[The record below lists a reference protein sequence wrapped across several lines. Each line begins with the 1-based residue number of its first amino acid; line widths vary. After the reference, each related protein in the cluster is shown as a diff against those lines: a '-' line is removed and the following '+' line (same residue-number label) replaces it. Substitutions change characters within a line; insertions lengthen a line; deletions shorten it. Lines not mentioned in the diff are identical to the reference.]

1 MHSTHCWYEHREQK
15 KTTSI
20 SYSYIFS
27 TSETDSN
34 TEVQNAKTR
43 MNFQVTYFYHEVM
56 FVNNE
61 FSGHIVYREVTFVN
75 ILIFL
80 EKDEGQKKLVSWRF
94 LAASL

>member
-1 MHSTHCWYEHREQK
+1 MV
-15 KTTSI
+15 
-20 SYSYIFS
+20 
-27 TSETDSN
+27 D
-34 TEVQNAKTR
+34 
-43 MNFQVTYFYHEVM
+43 
-56 FVNNE
+56 NE